1 VTLTVGTDAGIL
13 SSGRAYGA
21 TERNLR
27 AVDVLFDRIGHADPI
42 VRISEGIS
50 NRG

>member
-1 VTLTVGTDAGIL
+1 MPLTVATDAGIL

-21 TERNLR
+21 TERNLW
-27 AVDVLFDRIGHADPI
+27 AVDMQFDRLGHADPI
-42 VRISEGIS
+42 VRIAEGIS